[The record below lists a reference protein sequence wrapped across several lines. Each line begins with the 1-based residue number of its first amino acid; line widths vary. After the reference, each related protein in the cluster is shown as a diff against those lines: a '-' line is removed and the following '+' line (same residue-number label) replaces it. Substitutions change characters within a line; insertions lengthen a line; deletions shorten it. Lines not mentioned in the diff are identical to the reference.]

1 MPSST
6 WPPSPG
12 QMVALGSHIAAVVM
26 ASEDDLAQQIRDAG
40 ASVGERFWPMPLP
53 DALRASL
60 KSRVAD
66 QKNIGEQ
73 MGGMLVAGLF
83 LQAFVPEGQAWA
95 HRTSQVLPGTTAPP
109 RLHTSGGTGFAARTL
124 IGLARG

>member
-1 MPSST
+1 
-6 WPPSPG
+6 
-12 QMVALGSHIAAVVM
+12 
-26 ASEDDLAQQIRDAG
+26 
-40 ASVGERFWPMPLP
+40 MPLP

-95 HRTSQVLPGTTAPP
+95 HLDIAGPAWNDSAPHGFTP
-109 RLHTSGGTGFAARTL
+109 SGGPGFAARTL